1 MKQITKVLTI
11 VALTAYT
18 VGIAK
23 TEVAKAADLISP
35 NKLENTSYQTK
46 PPVQEPQL
54 LAQAIVTYQGLGEIT
69 LEENGEN
76 RTVKISRVTI
86 DTRQGRTAAFNIT
99 TDDGR
104 VYSLIGRI
112 TENTE
117 TGGYKVSLTTLRAGQ
132 SQEIP
137 AQGVL
142 AVTRTGE
149 ISPEGELT
157 STGTRKLLAISFT
170 PTADAGTTEP
180 VRGLW

>member
-1 MKQITKVLTI
+1 MKQIAKVLTI
-11 VALTAYT
+11 VVLTAYT
-18 VGIAK
+18 VGVTK
-23 TEVAKAADLISP
+23 SEVVKAADSSSP
-35 NKLENTSYQTK
+35 NKLETTSYQTNSQPDK
-46 PPVQEPQL
+46 PQL
-54 LAQAIVTYQGLGEIT
+54 LAQALITYRGLGEIT

-86 DTRQGRTAAFNIT
+86 DTRESRTAIFNIT

-104 VYSLIGRI
+104 RYSLAGRI

-142 AVTRTGE
+142 IVNRTGE
-149 ISPEGELT
+149 ISPEGNLT
-157 STGTRKLLAISFT
+157 YTGTNKLLAISFT
-170 PTADAGTTEP
+170 PSADTGTSEP

>member
-23 TEVAKAADLISP
+23 SEVAKAADFT
-35 NKLENTSYQTK
+35 KLENSSYQTQ

-69 LEENGEN
+69 VEENGEN
-76 RTVKISRVTI
+76 RTAKISRVTI

-104 VYSLIGRI
+104 RYSLIGRI

-149 ISPEGELT
+149 ISPEGDLT
-157 STGTRKLLAISFT
+157 YTGTRKLLAISFT
-170 PTADAGTTEP
+170 PTADTGTTEP